1 MKAEPPHGVVA
12 KNAKKEIT
20 MKITKRQL
28 KQIIKEEKALLM
40 EEPSDYYKDY
50 RAGLITRQEYEAL
63 VRQYNERESS
73 YSYRPRQPRK
83 TKKVGLE
90 ATRDRLDVIR
100 RVRAKKDNKFLLS
113 ISNQLSMGRDL
124 TSKQNAIVRKIVAK
138 HEPESASLFESKTM
152 TEMPSRPTHPRDAAD
167 LAFDTLLHIKSLV
180 MSTAAQTDPQQALDL
195 IADAIKGYGRQ

>member
-138 HEPESASLFESKTM
+138 HEPESASLFESKVSSLVKKQLTRFIKEELEKAAPFGSGM
-152 TEMPSRPTHPRDAAD
+152 AQAD
-167 LAFDTLLHIKSLV
+167 LDDE
-180 MSTAAQTDPQQALDL
+180 QEDL
-195 IADAIKGYGRQ
+195 IGHT